1 MEEKQIMILDEFAS
15 DLKSSLRLSYLL
27 PHLMKRKLLTTSEEC
42 RLKNQTRTDHDNNC
56 DFIDYL
62 KTKGSCAFDLF
73 LAALGDETEHLGHV
87 DLYNK
92 MSKRATESVVSMMSL
107 ETLSGSSASTQSIDH
122 DQSAVNRVPSAN
134 SPPSLAT
141 TRAFSSTM
149 IEITL
154 KVIMEKLDKIEKTV
168 KHNQSEIQELRK
180 VCDKLML
187 VKPEQESESDRP
199 DCRGHSLRPHSIS
212 ADSSSIS
219 DSETIGPV
227 QQLQSCESQVTKE
240 PLALPDHHDN
250 GSLHSIHEERTSNTL
265 SALVFPQNSKSQPQ
279 ISWPIGLHV

>member
-1 MEEKQIMILDEFAS
+1 MF
-15 DLKSSLRLSYLL
+15 
-27 PHLMKRKLLTTSEEC
+27 
-42 RLKNQTRTDHDNNC
+42 
-56 DFIDYL
+56 
-62 KTKGSCAFDLF
+62 
-73 LAALGDETEHLGHV
+73 
-87 DLYNK
+87 
-92 MSKRATESVVSMMSL
+92 KRATESVVSMMSL

-122 DQSAVNRVPSAN
+122 DQSAVNQVTSAN

-141 TRAFSSTM
+141 TWACSSTM

-199 DCRGHSLRPHSIS
+199 DCRGHTLRPQSIS

-227 QQLQSCESQVTKE
+227 QQPQSCENQVTKE
-240 PLALPDHHDN
+240 PLPDHHDN
-250 GSLHSIHEERTSNTL
+250 GSLHSIREERTSSTL
-265 SALVFPQNSKSQPQ
+265 SALVFPRNSKSQPQ